1 MAITIINGH
10 LLFDF
15 IHLLFM
21 TKTSMIEYYE

>member
-1 MAITIINGH
+1 MALTIFNNH

-21 TKTSMIEYYE
+21 TKTSVIERYE